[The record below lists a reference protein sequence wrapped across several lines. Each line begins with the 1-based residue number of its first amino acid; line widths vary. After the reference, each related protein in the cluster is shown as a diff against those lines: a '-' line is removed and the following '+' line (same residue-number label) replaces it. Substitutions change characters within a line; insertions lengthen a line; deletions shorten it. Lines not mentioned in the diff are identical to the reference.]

1 MRLLRYAVG
10 EAARSIWRRR
20 GSAALAALAATLVI
34 VVLGAFLLV
43 TINLERVIAEW
54 RSAGE
59 FSVYLR
65 DDVSGDERGTIEA
78 AIETSGVAAR
88 REYVSKAQ
96 ALTRFRR
103 EYADLSPLVNDFDDN
118 PFPASFE
125 VQVEP
130 DAARDGRA
138 RAVMQRIGGMPGVA
152 DVRYDADWLQRLAA
166 AVTTVRSIGVTL
178 TLVLALAA
186 ALTVASIVR
195 LGLQDRRDELEIM
208 QLAGAPLA
216 YIRGPVILEGMLQG
230 AIGATAA
237 LVLLRLGF
245 AAGMWRW
252 GAAIAS
258 ALDGGPVLFLSPLT
272 SALLLAG
279 GMLLGAAGGAVAAR
293 HAA

>member
-1 MRLLRYAVG
+1 MRLLRYTLI
-10 EAARSIWRRR
+10 EAARSVWRRR

-34 VVLGAFLLV
+34 LVLGAFLLV
-43 TINLERVIAEW
+43 TVNRARIIAEW

-65 DDVSGDERGTIEA
+65 DDVSADERGTIEA
-78 AIETSGVAAR
+78 AIESSGIAAQ

-103 EYADLSPLVNDFDDN
+103 EYADLSPIVDDFDDN

-125 VQVEP
+125 VQVDP
-130 DAARDGRA
+130 AATRDGRA
-138 RAVMQRIGGMPGVA
+138 RDVIRRIGGLPGVA
-152 DVRYDADWLQRLAA
+152 DVRYDGDWLQRLSGV
-166 AVTTVRSIGVTL
+166 VTTVSGIGLAL
-178 TLVLALAA
+178 TVVLALAA

-216 YIRGPVILEGMLQG
+216 YIRGPVIAEGMLQG
-230 AIGATAA
+230 AIGAAAA
-237 LVLLRLGF
+237 LVILWMGF
-245 AAGMWRW
+245 AAAQWRW
-252 GAAIAS
+252 GSAIA
-258 ALDGGPVLFLSPLT
+258 AMLNGETALFLSPLT
-272 SALLLAG
+272 SALLFAG
-279 GMLLGAAGGAVAAR
+279 GVILGAVGGAVASR